1 IKGVG
6 EGIIV
11 HMVHERNRHGAFA
24 DMNDFCLR
32 VGAQALNKRVLEAM
46 VLAGALDHLGPNRAS
61 LFAHIPD
68 AMKAAAQVQTA
79 AATGMGDLF
88 GGFDAPE
95 TAIAVAIPALE
106 PWPDADQL
114 KKEKDTLGLYL
125 TGHPINAFSAE
136 LKNLVSEP
144 LASLNERLDAPAPGT
159 YAKGEPVI
167 VAGLCMS
174 ERIVRQQN
182 GDRQLFITLD
192 DGGGRCE
199 VRITG
204 DEIDRVSRDFGR
216 DALMIV
222 EGDAAFDSFNGGIR
236 VRSKRL
242 LTLEQ
247 ARLEKARGL
256 FLELS
261 SDCSANQA
269 TQILATLRPHLGG
282 GVPISVRIESEIARA
297 VVRLGADW
305 LVPASDTLLNAL
317 KSAPGIDH
325 VTVLYRR

>member
-1 IKGVG
+1 M
-6 EGIIV
+6 IIHLV
-11 HMVHERNRHGAFA
+11 TERTAAGAFT
-24 DMNDFCLR
+24 DMNNFCLR

-68 AMKAAAQVQTA
+68 AMKAASQVHTA
-79 AATGMGDLF
+79 AAGMGDLF

-95 TAIAVAIPALE
+95 TAIQVAIPALA
-106 PWPDADQL
+106 PWPDAEQL

-125 TGHPINAFSAE
+125 TGHPIAAFRAE
-136 LKNLVSEP
+136 LQHLVSET

-167 VAGLCMS
+167 VAGLCIS
-174 ERIVRQQN
+174 ERVVRQQN

-192 DGGGRCE
+192 DGEGRCE

-204 DEIDRVSRDFGR
+204 DDIDRISREIVR
-216 DALMIV
+216 DELVIV

-236 VRSKRL
+236 VRHKRL
-242 LTLEQ
+242 LTLAQ

-256 FLELS
+256 LLELTKNC
-261 SDCSANQA
+261 DAAQTEA
-269 TQILATLRPHLGG
+269 LLASLRPHLNA
-282 GVPISVRIESEIARA
+282 GVPIHIRVTSPLARA
-297 VVRLGADW
+297 VLRLGDDW
-305 LVPASDTLLNAL
+305 QVPANDNVIALLNQT
-317 KSAPGIDH
+317 PGIH
-325 VTVLYRR
+325 RVTVLYRR

>member
-1 IKGVG
+1 
-6 EGIIV
+6 
-11 HMVHERNRHGAFA
+11 
-24 DMNDFCLR
+24 
-32 VGAQALNKRVLEAM
+32 
-46 VLAGALDHLGPNRAS
+46 LAGALDQLGPNRAS
-61 LFAHIPD
+61 VFAHIPD
-68 AMKAAAQVQTA
+68 AMKAATQVQTA

-88 GGFDAPE
+88 GGINTPE
-95 TAIAVAIPALE
+95 TAIQVAIPAHE
-106 PWPDADQL
+106 PWPDAEQL

-125 TGHPINAFSAE
+125 TGHPIHAFSAE
-136 LKNLVSEP
+136 LKNLVSES

-167 VAGLCMS
+167 VAGLCIS
-174 ERIVRQQN
+174 ERVVRQQN

-192 DGGGRCE
+192 DGEGRCE

-204 DEIDRVSRDFGR
+204 DEIDRVSREIGR
-216 DALMIV
+216 DELMIV

-256 FLELS
+256 LLELTS
-261 SDCSANQA
+261 RCDAAQTTQLLAN
-269 TQILATLRPHLGG
+269 LRPFIGD
-282 GVPISVRIESEIARA
+282 GVPISLRVTSAQARA
-297 VVRLGADW
+297 VVRLGPEW
-305 LVPASDTLLNAL
+305 LAPPSDTLLNTL
-317 KSAPGIDH
+317 KNEPGIAR